1 MSELRVDN
9 IVSEDGSA
17 APIYSRGMNIGAGVT
32 LTCDGNFVVG
42 GATSIAGTVEV
53 GGTFK
58 ANTLT
63 PLTGNTVT
71 IPSGRFLSVGGG
83 VTVASGGNLDI
94 TGGFTVGGATTITG
108 SVDVQGSLKSN
119 TLTPLTGDTVTIPAG
134 RYVNV
139 GGGVTVTNAGTFTVS
154 GPTSFQSGAIVT
166 GVVTFTEAD
175 LQTSLTL
182 TGLDVGSNIKLGNA
196 GVITATSF
204 SGDGSNLTGIDAT
217 TIVNGSS
224 NVTVAAS
231 GDITATR
238 GGTTRLT
245 VDSSGINVTGTV
257 TCDGLT
263 VDGNGTINGVGIIQS
278 STGVLVLRDN
288 DNNDADTAQNYI
300 EGRTADGSAR
310 YRVGDTSA
318 NGHVY
323 ISNITSNSVIFQ
335 TNNTT
340 RCSINNQG
348 HFLPDANNT
357 YDLGTTS
364 YRWRNLYTNDLNL
377 SNEGSANDVDGT
389 WGSWTIQEGDE
400 DLFLINR
407 KNGKKYKFNLTEVN

>member
-17 APIYSRGMNIGAGVT
+17 APIYSRGMNIGSGTT

-71 IPSGRFLSVGGG
+71 IPSGRFVSVGGG

-166 GVVTFTEAD
+166 GVVTFTDAD

-182 TGLDVGSNIKLGNA
+182 TALDVGSNIKIGNA

-204 SGDGSNLTGIDAT
+204 SGDGSNLSNTGSTLSA
-217 TIVNGSS
+217 GSGTQR
-224 NVTVAAS
+224 VVLTGQTS
-231 GDITATR
+231 GTMTSSS
-238 GGTTRLT
+238 TNSSLT
-245 VDSSGINVTGTV
+245 FN
-257 TCDGLT
+257 
-263 VDGNGTINGVGIIQS
+263 S
-278 STGVLVLRDN
+278 STGALSATSYSGSGSNLTGVLKED
-288 DNNDADTAQNYI
+288 
-300 EGRTADGSAR
+300 
-310 YRVGDTSA
+310 
-318 NGHVY
+318 
-323 ISNITSNSVIFQ
+323 ISN
-335 TNNTT
+335 
-340 RCSINNQG
+340 
-348 HFLPDANNT
+348 LPT
-357 YDLGTTS
+357 LP
-364 YRWRNLYTNDLNL
+364 
-377 SNEGSANDVDGT
+377 
-389 WGSWTIQEGDE
+389 
-400 DLFLINR
+400 
-407 KNGKKYKFNLTEVN
+407 